1 MRLRSKNTTMK
12 EEKVIAMHQIPVKCP
27 HFYIAQIFQP
37 KGSHPAHGMAPF
49 IDYGKQDLSGRF
61 MLVKFGLI
69 HV

>member
-1 MRLRSKNTTMK
+1 
-12 EEKVIAMHQIPVKCP
+12 MHQIPVKCP

-61 MLVKFGLI
+61 MRVKFGLI
-69 HV
+69 RV